1 MGEQSLAP
9 VERLSERQR
18 ECLRLV
24 YQRFTSKEIGLRLG
38 VAPDTVDQHIKRAM
52 RTLGTGSRAEAA
64 RLVFVY
70 DQGDTQRLGTQS
82 EAIAPALPTAAQAGQ
97 DEGLLGTIKQ
107 FFALPPIGGPN
118 EHLTAA
124 KTLRLIAQ
132 LALLLGVATAIVV
145 VMFFWVMEH
154 LIELSR

>member
-1 MGEQSLAP
+1 MDELTLER

-24 YQRFTSKEIGLRLG
+24 YQRFTSKEIGLKLG

-64 RLVFVY
+64 RLVFVH
-70 DQGDTQRLGTQS
+70 DQGDTQLLGTQS
-82 EAIAPALPTAAQAGQ
+82 QPIAPAPPNVAQAAQN
-97 DEGLLGTIKQ
+97 EGLLGHFKQ
-107 FFALPPIGGPN
+107 FFVLPPIGGPN
-118 EHLTAA
+118 ENLTAG
-124 KTLRLIAQ
+124 TVLRLIVQ
-132 LALLLGVATAIVV
+132 LALFLGVATAIVV
-145 VMFFWVMEH
+145 VIFFWVMEH

>member
-1 MGEQSLAP
+1 MGELSLAP
-9 VERLSERQR
+9 VERLSDRQR

-24 YQRFTSKEIGLRLG
+24 YQRFTSKEIGLKLE

-64 RLVFVY
+64 RLVFVH
-70 DQGDTQRLGTQS
+70 DQGDTQLLGTQS
-82 EAIAPALPTAAQAGQ
+82 ETIALASSNAAQAVQ
-97 DEGLLGTIKQ
+97 DEGSLGHFKR
-107 FFALPPIGGPN
+107 FFVLPPIGGPH
-118 EHLTAA
+118 EHLTAGN
-124 KTLRLIAQ
+124 TLRLIAQ
-132 LALLLGVATAIVV
+132 LALFLGVATAIVV

>member
-1 MGEQSLAP
+1 MGELSLAP
-9 VERLSERQR
+9 VERLSDRQR

-24 YQRFTSKEIGLRLG
+24 YQRFTSKEIGLKLE

-64 RLVFVY
+64 RLVFVH
-70 DQGDTQRLGTQS
+70 DQGDTQLLGTQS
-82 EAIAPALPTAAQAGQ
+82 ETIALAPSSAAQAVQ
-97 DEGLLGTIKQ
+97 DEGSGYIKR
-107 FFALPPIGGPN
+107 FFVLPPIGGPN
-118 EHLTAA
+118 EHLTAG

-132 LALLLGVATAIVV
+132 LALFLGVATAIVV

>member
-1 MGEQSLAP
+1 MGELSLAP
-9 VERLSERQR
+9 VERLSDRQR

-24 YQRFTSKEIGLRLG
+24 YQRFTSKEIGLKLE

-64 RLVFVY
+64 RLVFVH
-70 DQGDTQRLGTQS
+70 DQGDTQLLGTQS
-82 EAIAPALPTAAQAGQ
+82 ETIALTPPNTAQGVQ
-97 DEGLLGTIKQ
+97 NEGSLGHLKRL
-107 FFALPPIGGPN
+107 FVLPPIGGPN
-118 EHLTAA
+118 EHLTAG

-154 LIELSR
+154 LVELSR